1 MTNLRETQR
10 HERIV
15 PVTINSEAT
24 ELVVEPHRS
33 LLDALRWRPPDRHQR
48 RVRRGRVRFM
58 HRDHGWQACQLVPG
72 AGRRGRWRRNV
83 HHRRHTAL
91 RRHAASVAGELHEAR
106 RRTVR
111 FCTPDHRR
119 GEGAARREPDAD
131 VDEIR
136 FALAG
141 NICRCTGYT
150 KIIEAVDRRRA
161 SCRATRGRG
170 MNARSFEPRVPG
182 AESVAAHR
190 SVIGTSVKRSDLIG
204 KVTGDAKYVADI
216 ALARPA
222 ARQDAAQQDR
232 ACAHR
237 GHRHRRALA
246 LPGVKAVLTHENV
259 PRVLHAGSPHPRSAS
274 VTCDQYILDD
284 KVRYWG
290 EGVAVVAATTEEI
303 AEEALGLIDVEYEAL
318 PAVFTVEDAMKPG
331 APLIHD
337 RAPGGNLV
345 LDPVV
350 FTRGDI
356 ENGFAEADL
365 ILEGEYEGGR
375 PTPAYMEPNVFAC
388 QWDGNGNLT
397 VWISTQ
403 TAFMVRGIMAEVLGL
418 PLHKVRVL
426 VDHMG
431 GGFGAKQDLFQTEF
445 FCALLAKETRRPVRM
460 EYSRE
465 ETFLGGRT
473 RHPAKVWLKQGFRK
487 DGTLTA
493 RQARVV
499 FNSGAYGSHGPGVT
513 IVGTSA
519 MTSLYRCDNIHLEGR
534 CVYTNS
540 PIAGAFRGY
549 GVVQT
554 YWALDIQMDEAA
566 AALGIDPAELKLKN
580 AVREGD
586 IAPSNHPLIGHG
598 LEDCIR
604 RGQQEV
610 GWAVLR
616 RRVRNETGPLRR
628 GWGMGCE
635 MHGSS
640 AYPGIKEQGNAIVK
654 MNEDGTVVLLTG
666 TAGLGTGAHTALA
679 QIVAEELGVVFEN
692 VSVVHGDT
700 DVVPWDI
707 GAFASH
713 TTFMGGRAAQM
724 AATEVKKQL
733 LARAAAQLE
742 ADPGD
747 LQVRDGGSRCWVPT
761 ARSRCARPWR
771 REGHPGSPIRGH
783 RHVSPDQV
791 VFVRRALRRSSGRYR
806 DRANRGETGG
816 AGARDRQGHPPGGG
830 GGPDRR
836 RHPARHRP
844 HLV

>member
-1 MTNLRETQR
+1 M
-10 HERIV
+10 
-15 PVTINSEAT
+15 S
-24 ELVVEPHRS
+24 
-33 LLDALRWRPPDRHQR
+33 
-48 RVRRGRVRFM
+48 
-58 HRDHGWQACQLVPG
+58 
-72 AGRRGRWRRNV
+72 
-83 HHRRHTAL
+83 
-91 RRHAASVAGELHEAR
+91 
-106 RRTVR
+106 
-111 FCTPDHRR
+111 
-119 GEGAARREPDAD
+119 
-131 VDEIR
+131 
-136 FALAG
+136 
-141 NICRCTGYT
+141 
-150 KIIEAVDRRRA
+150 
-161 SCRATRGRG
+161 
-170 MNARSFEPRVPG
+170 ARSFEALGVP
-182 AESVAAHR
+182 AVKPADAHR
-190 SVIGTSVKRSDLIG
+190 AVVGTSVKRSDLLG
-204 KVTGDAKYVADI
+204 KVTGDAKYVADMHMPGLLHGKTLRCKI
-216 ALARPA
+216 AHARIVGI
-222 ARQDAAQQDR
+222 DTS
-232 ACAHR
+232 
-237 GHRHRRALA
+237 RALA
-246 LPGVKAVLTHENV
+246 LPGVKVVLTHENV

-290 EGVAVVAATTEEI
+290 EGVAVVAATSEEI
-303 AEEALGLIDVEYEAL
+303 AEEALGLIDVQYEEL
-318 PAVFTVEDAMKPG
+318 PAVFTVEDALKPD

-356 ENGFAEADL
+356 EQGFAQADL

-375 PTPAYMEPNVFAC
+375 PTPAYMEPNVCAC

-445 FCALLAKETRRPVRM
+445 LCALLAKETRRPVRM

-519 MTSLYRCDNIHLEGR
+519 LTSLYRCANVHLEGR

-554 YWALDIQMDEAA
+554 YYALDIQMDEAA
-566 AALGIDPAELKLKN
+566 AALGIDPLELKLMN

-604 RGQQEV
+604 RGRQEV
-610 GWAVLR
+610 GWDALR
-616 RRVRNETGPLRR
+616 RRPRDPAAIVQR
-628 GWGMGCE
+628 GWGLGCE

-679 QIVAEELGVVFEN
+679 QIVAEELGVAFED

-724 AATEVKKQL
+724 AASEVKKQL

-742 ADPGD
+742 ASATE
-747 LQVRDGGSRCWVPT
+747 LQVRDGTISISGSDRTLTVRDAVCAKKGIPAAQFVGSATYHPTKSYSFAAHFVEVAVDTRTGRIEVVQVVPVHEIGKVIHPVGAAGQIEGGIQQGIGHTLYEDYQIDPRTGRSLNANFVDYKMPLAMDMPPIRTVILETAPDPGGPFGAKGVGEDPIVAIGPAIANAIFDAIGVRLRHYPTRPEQVLQALAAQAAAATAAAGAPT
-761 ARSRCARPWR
+761 ATTTTNAT
-771 REGHPGSPIRGH
+771 
-783 RHVSPDQV
+783 
-791 VFVRRALRRSSGRYR
+791 ALRSV
-806 DRANRGETGG
+806 A
-816 AGARDRQGHPPGGG
+816 
-830 GGPDRR
+830 
-836 RHPARHRP
+836 
-844 HLV
+844 